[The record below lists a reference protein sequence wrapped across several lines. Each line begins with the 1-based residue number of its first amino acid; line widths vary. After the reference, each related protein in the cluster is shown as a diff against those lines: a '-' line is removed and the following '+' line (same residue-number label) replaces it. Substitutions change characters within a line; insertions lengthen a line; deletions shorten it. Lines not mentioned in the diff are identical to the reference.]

1 MCFKITKYDLIT
13 GRDLLEDLNI
23 LLDFRKPTITQ
34 GEVSIPIRD
43 SVITLEER
51 YLIQEGEVL
60 LEASSH
66 MKRIQNAKY
75 DAVAPEDIVAACDPF
90 KERGKRGT
98 PDLTPKT
105 L

>member
-1 MCFKITKYDLIT
+1 
-13 GRDLLEDLNI
+13 
-23 LLDFRKPTITQ
+23 
-34 GEVSIPIRD
+34 
-43 SVITLEER
+43 
-51 YLIQEGEVL
+51 
-60 LEASSH
+60 